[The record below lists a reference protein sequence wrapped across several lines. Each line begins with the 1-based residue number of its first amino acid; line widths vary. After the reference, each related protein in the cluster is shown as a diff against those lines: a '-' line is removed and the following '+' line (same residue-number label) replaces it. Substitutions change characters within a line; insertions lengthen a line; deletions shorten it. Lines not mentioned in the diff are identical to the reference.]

1 MPKNTRHRHHSQQKP
16 RRRIQR
22 AFIAWLYANKHRFS
36 YKLQIHRR
44 TDRIIEMSFAGINP
58 AVTAILARSIDIPV
72 ILHNECMD
80 LLASFETDPARDAT
94 GYYCALY
101 TACDRQYF
109 ATREALWITEIFE
122 PFLDWVNKELAA
134 ANFLE
139 IFETPGITFAKL
151 HKLQPDAFCLP
162 LKTLPK

>member
-1 MPKNTRHRHHSQQKP
+1 MPKNTRHHHSQQQP

-22 AFIAWLYANKHRFS
+22 AFIAWLYENKHRFC
-36 YKLQIHRR
+36 YQPQIHRR
-44 TDRIIEMSFAGINP
+44 TDRIIEMSFAGIHP
-58 AVTAILARSIDIPV
+58 AVTVILARGIDIPV
-72 ILHNECMD
+72 MRRNECVD

-94 GYYCALY
+94 GYYCTLCA
-101 TACDRQYF
+101 ACDRQYF
-109 ATREALWITEIFE
+109 ATREALWVAEIFE
-122 PFLDWVNKELAA
+122 PFLDWVNDQLAD

-151 HKLQPDAFCLP
+151 HNLQPDAFCLP